1 MHRELLAYLCCLYEL
16 PAGQAAAY
24 FRDAGHGALL
34 DALNASL
41 YGRSDRGKTS
51 TVLGS
56 ELLAAVEALDADARR
71 TADDPLPEL
80 YS

>member
-1 MHRELLAYLCCLYEL
+1 MHRELLAYLCSAYDL
-16 PAGQAAAY
+16 PAGQAAAH

-34 DALNASL
+34 DALSASL
-41 YGRSDRGKTS
+41 YGRSDRGKAS
-51 TVLGS
+51 TVLGG
-56 ELLAAVEALDADARR
+56 ELLAAVEALDANARR